1 MISVNPIKQLL
12 TRILDTVPHHSVYM
26 NLSESTGEQSEL
38 VDLLKEQP
46 NDAVILNIGSL
57 SKNLRNLHPWMINL
71 DISRYENVDLIGDAT
86 HLLFCDECVDLVLF
100 KNVLEHIKGPQMSLN
115 QIERVLKKGAYLY
128 LGFSS

>member
-1 MISVNPIKQLL
+1 
-12 TRILDTVPHHSVYM
+12 M

-100 KNVLEHIKGPQMSLN
+100 KNVLEHIKGPQMALN